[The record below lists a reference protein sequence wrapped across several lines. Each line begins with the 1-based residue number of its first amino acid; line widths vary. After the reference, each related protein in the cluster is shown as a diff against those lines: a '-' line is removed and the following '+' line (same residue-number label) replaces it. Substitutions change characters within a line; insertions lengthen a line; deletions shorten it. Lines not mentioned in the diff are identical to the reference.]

1 MQNTQKFSNNLET
14 YIVIHIF
21 SIKHHKYTIFFFF
34 FFFLAVHSIPGGES
48 IFSAIGPIVP
58 LGRHSDFSAVAVY
71 SGRLFFID
79 SA

>member
-34 FFFLAVHSIPGGES
+34 FFGCSLCGGES